1 LSDGKTILLVDD
13 EVHILSA
20 LSRSLRREGWEILTA
35 PGAAEALQVIE
46 EHSVDLVVSDHKMP
60 GGRSGL
66 DLLAAVAASRPST
79 RRVLLTGWPEQIP
92 AKQLAAYG
100 LDAVLPKPWEDA
112 EMKATLR
119 RLLEGE
125 KT

>member
-1 LSDGKTILLVDD
+1 LSDAKTILLVDD

-35 PGAAEALQVIE
+35 AGADEALAILE
-46 EHSVDLVVSDHKMP
+46 ERGVDLVVSDHKMP

-66 DLLAAVAASRPST
+66 DLLAAVGELRPGA

-92 AKQLAAYG
+92 AKQLAEFG
-100 LDAVLPKPWEDA
+100 LDAVMPKPWEDA
-112 EMKATLR
+112 EMKAILR
-119 RLLEGE
+119 GLLENG
-125 KT
+125 